1 MFWREGIKKEET
13 VKCLVGWI
21 IKIKFFLKMIKLQ
34 IFYFYTSFFV
44 HFPHEGIFN
53 GFAMVNAATWQ

>member
-1 MFWREGIKKEET
+1 M
-13 VKCLVGWI
+13 KCLVGWI